1 MFKVELGDK
10 RRHVLLTIDLAGS
23 TPLFEQIAAAVRRG
37 ILEGTIHSGER
48 MPPAAELSASLDVNR
63 NTVLH
68 AYQLLR
74 DEGLLELRRGRGAT
88 ITVKADS
95 LRGLSAAMSRLI
107 TQARDLG
114 VSADALA
121 SLVKESYA

>member
-1 MFKVELGDK
+1 M
-10 RRHVLLTIDLAGS
+10 LLTIDLAGN

-37 ILEGTIHSGER
+37 ILEGTIQSGER

-88 ITVKADS
+88 ITLKADS
-95 LRGLSAAMSRLI
+95 LRGLSAAMGRLVA
-107 TQARDLG
+107 QARDLG